1 MKRLSKYIGVAVFL
15 LSFGCTDKF
24 EDINTDPNKTNGAVF
39 NANYL
44 LSQTQY
50 KYSNTGY
57 SQLLFQSMWTQVLA
71 STFSYY
77 GNGDKYRASG
87 SFVSYQSSIF
97 SDSYNAAS
105 RAFEMQNLVKDKPEL
120 SNLYNIGMIMKVLCI
135 ARVSDT
141 YGDAPYSEALNAK
154 AGIYAPKYD
163 TQQAIYTAM
172 LTDLETAVKNLD
184 AAKAGPTAD
193 LFYSGNIAQ
202 WKKFGNSLMLRLAM
216 RLTKVDAALAKTWAE
231 KAVAGGVFTTI
242 ADNAKVVTDNST
254 GNSNATTNALRVAD
268 DYREVRWSKTFM
280 DYLKATKDPRI
291 TAIAEIAK
299 TGYTNNSNQDLA
311 GDNTLAI
318 QIGLP
323 NGYDLNGGATD
334 ISKSAEFPGDSPADP
349 SIKDDKVARVGK
361 YSRPRTAI
369 FLDRS
374 GTNFILTYGEV
385 ELMVAEAKV
394 RGWNVGSG
402 TAADHFNN
410 GVTASIA
417 SLAQFNK
424 AAAGTDASVK
434 AAIDATAAFLAANP
448 LDVSSTDK
456 SLKQIN
462 EQYWVT
468 TGTLFNFIE
477 TWSNWRRS
485 GYPALTPVVYPGGFS
500 NGTIP
505 RRNPYGANEP
515 AQNPVNYAE
524 AIGRLG
530 GTDSFTARIWWDK
543 Q

>member
-1 MKRLSKYIGVAVFL
+1 MKKISKLIVFSL
-15 LSFGCTDKF
+15 LLVSSACTDKF
-24 EDINTDPNKTNGAVF
+24 EEINTDPNKTSAAVF

-50 KYSNTGY
+50 SYSNTGY

-97 SDSYNAAS
+97 TDSYNAAS
-105 RAFEMQNLVKDKPEL
+105 RAVEMQNLVADKPEM
-120 SNLYNIGMIMKVLCI
+120 SNLYNIGAIMKVLCI
-135 ARVSDT
+135 ARVTDS
-141 YGDAPYSEALNAK
+141 YGDAPYSEALQAK
-154 AGIYAPKYD
+154 SEIYAPKYD
-163 TQQAIYTAM
+163 TQQEIYSSM
-172 LTDLETAVKNLD
+172 LTELETAVKNLD
-184 AAKAGPTAD
+184 AAKSGPTAD
-193 LFYSGNIAQ
+193 LFYAGNIAQ
-202 WKKFGNSLMLRLAM
+202 WKKFGYSLMLRLAM
-216 RLTKVDAALAKTWAE
+216 RMTKVDAAMAKTWAE
-231 KAVAGGVFTTI
+231 KAVAGGVFTSIT
-242 ADNAKVVTDNST
+242 DNAKVVTDNGT

-268 DYREVRWSKTFM
+268 DYREVRWSKTFI

-291 TAIAEIAK
+291 SAVAEVSK
-299 TGYTNNSNQDLA
+299 QGYTNNSNQDLA
-311 GDNTLAI
+311 GDNTEAL

-334 ISKSAEFPGDSPADP
+334 ISTSATFPGDSPADP

-361 YSRPRTAI
+361 YSRPRTSVY
-369 FLDRS
+369 LDRS
-374 GTNFILTYGEV
+374 GTNFILTYGET
-385 ELMVAEAKV
+385 ELMLAEAKV
-394 RGWNVGSG
+394 RGWNVTG
-402 TAADHFNN
+402 TAAEHYSN

-424 AAAGTDASVK
+424 ITVSD
-434 AAIDATAAFLAANP
+434 AAITSAISGTAAFLSANP
-448 LDVSSTDK
+448 LASSTEGA
-456 SLKQIN
+456 LKQIN

-477 TWSNWRRS
+477 TWNNWKRS
-485 GYPALTPVVYPGGFS
+485 GYPVLTPVVYPGGFS

-505 RRNPYGANEP
+505 RRIPYGANEP
-515 AQNPVNYAE
+515 VQNPKGYAE
-524 AIGRLG
+524 ALSRLG
-530 GTDSFTARIWWDK
+530 GTDSFTARTWWDK